1 MVYFFCVVINLLYIL
16 TLVRVHRSTK
26 SMLLITVILL
36 LITSNA
42 TLAAFFCINSVYHT
56 LGCDYMSTPDR
67 FNMANYTWSV
77 IGISL
82 SSSVSTATVSV
93 SQWLFAESYWTL
105 GFKIEKNI
113 SLTKNGDN
121 LARIKRFG
129 KVLVVMI
136 IADSVLTL
144 ALFLCI

>member
-1 MVYFFCVVINLLYIL
+1 
-16 TLVRVHRSTK
+16 
-26 SMLLITVILL
+26 
-36 LITSNA
+36 
-42 TLAAFFCINSVYHT
+42 
-56 LGCDYMSTPDR
+56 MSTPDR
-67 FNMANYTWSV
+67 FNMANYKWSV

-82 SSSVSTATVSV
+82 TSSVSTGTVSV

-121 LARIKRFG
+121 LSRIKRFG
-129 KVLVVMI
+129 KILVVMI

>member
-1 MVYFFCVVINLLYIL
+1 
-16 TLVRVHRSTK
+16 
-26 SMLLITVILL
+26 
-36 LITSNA
+36 
-42 TLAAFFCINSVYHT
+42 
-56 LGCDYMSTPDR
+56 
-67 FNMANYTWSV
+67 MANYTWSV
-77 IGISL
+77 IGITL
-82 SSSVSTATVSV
+82 SSSVSTAAVSV

-136 IADSVLTL
+136 IANSLLTL
-144 ALFLCI
+144 ALFLCIELTELS